1 MMCLQNEKKSKKEKK
16 KNCMGLPSLTS
27 DLGPIFELLSEA
39 KFTGIVLQTPKSLQL
54 LLRSNIKLS
63 QQLKNAYFHNKS

>member
-1 MMCLQNEKKSKKEKK
+1 
-16 KNCMGLPSLTS
+16 MGLPSLTS

-39 KFTGIVLQTPKSLQL
+39 KFTGIILQTPKSLQL